1 MRLLNHLSFLT
12 ILVLTFTY
20 PSQSSGIGANNMSG
34 SNSIDSVELYY
45 QNYKDFIETR
55 PEMALENLY
64 RAYFLT
70 IENPESSLFIEISLE
85 LASYYIHHHAYDST
99 LKYSSA
105 VVALNNQVHPRFL
118 INGLN
123 LAGQSWYFNGAHDKA
138 AEAHLKAIDLI
149 SQHGLFEL
157 SAKTYIDLANVYI
170 RLGNWAMV
178 EQYLSKAIE
187 KATEYEQDS
196 EYNKAS
202 GNLGMVYAMQG
213 KWENSIDVFNRTL
226 RFNKE
231 INNQLAVCK
240 LYNNLGVVYERKGDI
255 PESYEYY
262 NMGLQKAIEIQDNA
276 SIAIGYQNVAQALS
290 KLGKYQQA
298 LENFEKGIEL
308 STQLGN
314 LDIVRDG
321 LFNLADLY
329 ERMGNYKKALKV
341 KTEFIYLNDS
351 LVNLNRLNA
360 ISELE
365 IKYETEKKERENLEL
380 KNTNL
385 LQEAKI
391 QQQRFQI
398 SMISIGVV
406 VLFILVGLGFVIYK
420 QKQQSETQQAM
431 IRLITETQE
440 EERRRVASDL
450 HDSVGSLIASL
461 KMSLQNQQKG
471 SQNGGDQLEILDKL
485 SDDVR
490 KIAHNIMPATLNK
503 YGLVPAIKEEM
514 QNMVSAK
521 GLETYFVD
529 FGMEERINK
538 QNEIHIF
545 RVVQETLQN
554 AVKHSGA
561 SRVSVEITNDPK
573 KLNIIVEDNGT
584 GFNTKTIS
592 HNFGLKSIASRIA
605 ILKGQWNIDST
616 PGRGTLV
623 NISIPNN

>member
-1 MRLLNHLSFLT
+1 
-12 ILVLTFTY
+12 
-20 PSQSSGIGANNMSG
+20 MSG

-45 QNYKDFIETR
+45 QNYKDFIETS

-70 IENPESSLFIEISLE
+70 IENPESSISIEISLE
-85 LASYYIHHHAYDST
+85 LASYYIHQHAYDST

-105 VVALNNQVHPRFL
+105 VVALNDQVHPRFL
-118 INGLN
+118 INALN
-123 LAGQSWYFNGAHDKA
+123 LSGQSWYFKGTHDKA

-149 SQHGLFEL
+149 SQHGLYEL

-178 EQYLSKAIE
+178 EQYLLKAIE

-226 RFNKE
+226 EFNKE

-262 NMGLQKAIEIQDNA
+262 NLGLQKAIEIQDIA

-290 KLGKYQQA
+290 KLGRYQQA
-298 LENFEKGIEL
+298 LEYFEKGIEL

-329 ERMGNYKKALKV
+329 ESMGNYKKALEV

-351 LVNLNRLNA
+351 LVNVNRLNA

-398 SMISIGVV
+398 SMIGIGVV
-406 VLFILVGLGFVIYK
+406 VLFILMGLGFVIYK

-471 SQNGGDQLEILDKL
+471 SQNWGDQLEILDKL

-605 ILKGQWNIDST
+605 ILKGQWNIDSA